1 MNLFPGGIRDFPRLL
16 KLRFF
21 IAVILLWGALLIILT
36 ILGIR
41 YNQATT
47 LGVLNEEGDT
57 LLGSLTSASEKI
69 ISSNEYLESLHRR
82 RLENLSVS
90 LSHITKK
97 ERLGRTELRELLLDN
112 NLTGLLWCDPGG
124 SVLQSAIWEEIPSEE
139 VARYVFRKIETAT
152 ESPLSGHF
160 PGRFQD
166 SDFRLAYRTESSG
179 NTIIL
184 MEKVSDEEKK
194 LKLGIGYLIQ
204 NLSRQPGLVYLLLQ
218 NLEGIVFASPGVQK
232 VLKIEN
238 DPFLVEA
245 LNFEEASSRFYDF
258 EGEEVLEVVKPFA
271 SGGEFYG
278 LFRVGLSLE
287 AYERMALGY
296 KRQLTIFAIILF
308 SVGFVLVA
316 AVLIYQNYS
325 LLRSSYSEIR
335 SLTSKILDGM
345 KSGVVALDGEGRIN
359 TLNKVAEQL
368 FSLSSEAIVNK
379 PYSEYFPGDA
389 IKLGEVLERSQPI
402 FGREIKYRTLGGDSR
417 DLLVV
422 ASPLLG
428 EEGETAGAVAVIHD
442 LTELKKLEQETQR
455 LDRLREMGDLAAGVA
470 HEIRNPLN
478 AISITAQRLKSE
490 FRPQKGQ
497 DEYLTFTSTIINEVR
512 RLNQVVDSFLSLA
525 RAHRL
530 DLNAGEL
537 SALVEEVVGLL
548 EPQAKQRG
556 IDISFEKTEVPKINL
571 DPEELKKGLINII
584 INSIQALE
592 ERGHIYISLTEEGLP
607 PEVTLRIR
615 DDGPGIP
622 EEILPHLFKPYFTS
636 KKEGSGLGLAITYRI
651 VRDHGGSIEAENI
664 PDGGA
669 EFVLRFKPVR

>member
-1 MNLFPGGIRDFPRLL
+1 MNIFPGGIRDFPRLF

-21 IAVILLWGALLIILT
+21 VAVILLWGALLIILT

-82 RLENLSVS
+82 TLENLSFS
-90 LSHITKK
+90 LAHITKK
-97 ERLGRTELRELLLDN
+97 ERLSSTELKELLLDN
-112 NLTGLLWCDPGG
+112 DLVGLLWCDPGG
-124 SVLQSAIWEEIPSEE
+124 NVLQSAIWGEISPEE
-139 VARYVFRKIETAT
+139 VAQYVFGRIETST
-152 ESPLSGHF
+152 EGPLSGHF
-160 PGRFQD
+160 LGHFQD

-184 MEKVSDEEKK
+184 IEKISDEENR

-204 NLSRQPGLVYLLLQ
+204 SLSQQPGLVYLLLQ
-218 NLEGIVFASPGVQK
+218 NPEGIVFASPSVQK

-238 DPFLVEA
+238 DQFLAEA
-245 LNFEEASSRFYDF
+245 FNSEEPSSRFYDF
-258 EGEEVLEVVKPFA
+258 EGEEVLEVVRPFS

-278 LFRVGLSLE
+278 LFRVGLSLK
-287 AYERMALGY
+287 AYKQMALGY
-296 KRQLTIFAIILF
+296 KRQLTILAIILF
-308 SVGFVLVA
+308 SIGFVLVA
-316 AVLIYQNYS
+316 AVLVYQNYS

-335 SLTSKILDGM
+335 GLTSKILDGM
-345 KSGVVALDGEGRIN
+345 KSGVIALDREGRIN
-359 TLNKVAEQL
+359 TLNKVAQQF
-368 FSLSSEAIVNK
+368 FSLSLEGVINK
-379 PYSEYFPGDA
+379 PYADYFPGDV

-402 FGREIKYRTLGGDSR
+402 YGREIKYRTLGGDSK

-428 EEGETAGAVAVIHD
+428 EKGETAGAVAVIHD

-490 FRPQKGQ
+490 FKPQKGQ
-497 DEYLTFTSTIINEVR
+497 DTYLNFTSTIINEVR

-525 RAHRL
+525 RARRL
-530 DLNAGEL
+530 DLNPGEL
-537 SALVEEVVGLL
+537 STLVEEVVGLL
-548 EPQAKQRG
+548 EPQAQKSG
-556 IDISFEKTEVPKINL
+556 IDISFEKTEVPRINL

-584 INSIQALE
+584 LNSIEALS
-592 ERGHIYISLTEEGLP
+592 RGGHIHLSLALEGLP
-607 PEVTLRIR
+607 SEVTLRIR

-622 EEILPHLFKPYFTS
+622 EEMLPHLFKPYFTS

-651 VRDHGGSIEAENI
+651 IRDHGGFIEASNN

-669 EFVLRFKPVR
+669 EFVLRFKPVT